1 MRLRRVSYGVHMFM
15 KKVFFVGGFFSGVVL
30 ASCWR
35 TVAKQGIKLGIQ
47 TGQKI
52 GEIAQTAREELE
64 DVAAE
69 ATEELAPK
77 QKRAR
82 REVEN

>member
-1 MRLRRVSYGVHMFM
+1 MFM
-15 KKVFFVGGFFSGVVL
+15 KKVFFVGGLFSGVVL
-30 ASCWR
+30 ANCWR
-35 TVAKQGIKLGIQ
+35 TVAKHGIKLGIQ

-52 GEIAQTAREELE
+52 GEIAQTAREELK

-69 ATEELAPK
+69 ATEELAAPK